1 MFAIK
6 KMKKSATDDDLI
18 STTEASKLLGVS
30 IRSVQ
35 LWVESG
41 SLPAWRTAGGHRRI
55 ARSTIEALLEQRRQ
69 AIHQPPT
76 QPAAPRRVLKVVI
89 VDDNPEFLR
98 LFSVVTR
105 KWPFPLEITS
115 ASDGFEGLMKIGQT
129 QPDLVITDLNMPGMD
144 GFQMVRSIEKTAP
157 GTATKVIVTSGL
169 SSDEIERRGG
179 LPEGV
184 TFFQKPVP
192 FEQIQELAQALLSEP
207 GSPKA

>member
-1 MFAIK
+1 MLA
-6 KMKKSATDDDLI
+6 MNKSATDDLI
-18 STTEASKLLGVS
+18 STTEASKMLGVS

-69 AIHQPPT
+69 AVSQPPT
-76 QPAAPRRVLKVVI
+76 EPAAPKRVLKVVI

-98 LFSVVTR
+98 LFTVVSR
-105 KWPFPLEITS
+105 KWPMALELTS

-157 GTATKVIVTSGL
+157 GAATKVVVTSGL
-169 SSDEIERRGG
+169 TPDEIERRGG

-192 FEQIQELAQALLSEP
+192 FDEIQALAQALLPESSLNDTKP
-207 GSPKA
+207 